1 LEKKNRRQVARF
13 YAQSQNFRFVSVFFS
28 DYLSSNRLPYI
39 DLVLPILMLHI
50 HSSCSLQYHT
60 QKIRKK
66 NDHHMTIFTR
76 DVRFFVY

>member
-1 LEKKNRRQVARF
+1 MLKVEILGLLAF
-13 YAQSQNFRFVSVFFS
+13 FVSDF
-28 DYLSSNRLPYI
+28 LSSNRLPHI
-39 DLVLPILMLHI
+39 GLVLPILMLHI

-66 NDHHMTIFTR
+66 DDHHMTIFTR